1 MAKAQRRMK
10 RHGSR
15 ALGLLLVALA
25 CLAPGPVQAQAPADA
40 GTVSTDGGTPL
51 APLEVGVQR
60 TDAGFALEGLGPSDA
75 GAAPQLE
82 PPTLVQDSPAKYPP
96 ELAGERVAGTVRLEL
111 LVDEQGQVAEVVLL
125 RGVHPL
131 LDAAALHAA
140 PSLRFTPAR
149 VDGQPVPV
157 RLTFEY
163 RFEAPPPPEP
173 DALPPV
179 TLRGLVRTKGT
190 RRPIIG
196 AILISVKDKEHPVE
210 TGPDGRF
217 EARLPPGPQLVRV
230 TAPGHVPGNFREVV
244 RQGET
249 LEVVYGLEPLVINPY
264 ETVVRGDRERTEVS
278 RVTLHDA
285 ELREVAGTQGD
296 PFRVVMLLPGVSSML
311 SGVSYPVV
319 RGTQPASTGY
329 YLDGIR
335 VPILFHLFL
344 GPAVIHPDFIDTID
358 FFPGNPPTRYGR
370 LMGGAVE
377 GRLTAPRRDEERLHG
392 SAYADFINAGL
403 FLEYPFTSTG
413 TDVSVAG
420 RVSYTAWLIGLA
432 ANAAGAP
439 QSADTRVVLDFYD
452 YQARVEQDVGPG
464 KLRLFVFGSSDTF
477 GTEATGDAGFTARQS
492 VLFHRADLRYRHPVG
507 GGELEGGVTWGLDRF
522 AVSSQQPELG
532 GGTLNVDQRTLNAR
546 LGYEKRFEGVTL
558 RAGADIDRKSAL
570 VEVLARVP
578 VPIVGGFT
586 ETKVELPVALA
597 TYSGVWTELVWEKD
611 TPWTLVPGIRID
623 NYHLSGGINR
633 FVVEPRLT
641 ARRSLTEQVALK
653 GGVGLY
659 HQAPTTLISLPIVD
673 IAGLSQGLQQ
683 SLQMSAG
690 VEWKAPLDFEVSL
703 EGYFN
708 PLLRTVELVPFNT
721 EPPVVTPSPEPNPDP
736 NPRPPPSPPRITAMQ
751 QLPDVPEV
759 NLPNLQSNGLAY
771 GLEVLIRRPL
781 AGNWFGW
788 LSYSLQRSTRRIRFN
803 RYDASGRV
811 VGVDEKYLPYTFD
824 QTHVL
829 NFVLNYK
836 FANNIT
842 VGGVVHF
849 NTGRPEEGNLT
860 SRTQVPGTL
869 DDGAPIWVPVSRDQV
884 DRLPPFFRVDL
895 RVSKAWTYETFSME
909 AYLDILNASISQEV
923 VGFDYQG
930 GYSQPLAKEP
940 IGIPLVLPVLGFK
953 GRY

>member
-1 MAKAQRRMK
+1 MASEQRWMK
-10 RHGSR
+10 WHGPL
-15 ALGLLLVALA
+15 ALWLLLGALV
-25 CLAPGPVQAQAPADA
+25 CLAPLRVHAQGSPDAGSSAVDA
-40 GTVSTDGGTPL
+40 GTSL
-51 APLEVGVQR
+51 APQEVGIQR
-60 TDAGFALEGLGPSDA
+60 TDGGFALEGLGPSDA
-75 GAAPQLE
+75 GAAPRLV
-82 PPTLVQDSPAKYPP
+82 PPTLVRDSPAKYP
-96 ELAGERVAGTVRLEL
+96 EALAGERVAGVVRLEL
-111 LVDEQGQVAEVVLL
+111 LVDEQGEVAEVVLVQ
-125 RGVHPL
+125 GTHPL

-140 PSLRFTPAR
+140 SSLRFTPAR

-157 RLTFEY
+157 RLNFEY
-163 RFEAPPPPEP
+163 RFEAPPPPAP
-173 DALPPV
+173 TALPPV

-196 AILISVKDKEHPVE
+196 AILLSQRDKEHPVE

-217 EARLPPGPQLVRV
+217 EARLPPGRHQVRV
-230 TAPGHVPGNFREVV
+230 TAPGHVPGIFQEVV
-244 RQGET
+244 RKGET
-249 LEVVYGLEPLVINPY
+249 LEVVYGLEPLIINPY

-377 GRLTAPRRDEERLHG
+377 GRLTQPRDDEERLHG

-403 FLEYPFTSTG
+403 FLEYPFTATG

-432 ANAAGAP
+432 ASTAGADA
-439 QSADTRVVLDFYD
+439 QDTRVVLDFYD
-452 YQARVEQDVGPG
+452 YQARVEQKVGPG
-464 KLRLFVFGSSDTF
+464 RLRLFVFGSSDTF
-477 GTEATGDAGFTARQS
+477 GTEATGPLGLAAKQS
-492 VLFHRADLRYRHPVG
+492 VLFHRADARYRHPVG
-507 GGELEGGVTWGLDRF
+507 GGELEAGVTWGLDRF
-522 AVSSQQPELG
+522 AISSQQPGVG
-532 GGTLNVDQRTLNAR
+532 GATFNVDQRTLSAR
-546 LGYEKRFEGVTL
+546 LGYEKRFEEGITL

-570 VEVLARVP
+570 LELITRIP
-578 VPIVGGFT
+578 LPPTDTFT
-586 ETKVELPVALA
+586 ETRLELPVALA

-611 TPWTLVPGIRID
+611 SPWTLVPGIRID
-623 NYHLSGGINR
+623 NYHLSGGINH

-641 ARRSLTEQVALK
+641 VRRPLDERFTFK

-659 HQAPTTLISLPIVD
+659 HQSPTTLISLPIVD
-673 IAGLSQGLQQ
+673 IAGLSLGLQQ
-683 SLQMSAG
+683 SLQVSAG
-690 VEWKAPLDFEVSL
+690 AEWKAPLDFEVSV

-721 EPPVVTPSPEPNPDP
+721 EPPAVEQPTEPNPDP
-736 NPRPPPSPPRITAMQ
+736 RSSPPRVKARQ
-751 QLPDVPEV
+751 QLPDVPDVPE
-759 NLPNLQSNGLAY
+759 NLPSLQSNGLAY
-771 GLEVLIRRPL
+771 GLEVLLRRPL
-781 AGNWFGW
+781 GGNWFGW
-788 LSYSLQRSTRRIRFN
+788 LSYSLQRSTRHIRFN
-803 RYDASGRV
+803 RYDGSGRK

-860 SRTQVPGTL
+860 SRTQVPGVVK
-869 DDGAPIWVPVSRDQV
+869 GEPGWVPVSRDQV

-895 RVSKAWTYETFSME
+895 RVAKAWTYETFSME

-923 VGFDYQG
+923 VGFNYSG
-930 GYSQPLAKEP
+930 GSGFPLEKEP
-940 IGIPLVLPVLGFK
+940 IGIPLVLPVLGLK

>member
-1 MAKAQRRMK
+1 
-10 RHGSR
+10 
-15 ALGLLLVALA
+15 
-25 CLAPGPVQAQAPADA
+25 
-40 GTVSTDGGTPL
+40 
-51 APLEVGVQR
+51 
-60 TDAGFALEGLGPSDA
+60 
-75 GAAPQLE
+75 
-82 PPTLVQDSPAKYPP
+82 
-96 ELAGERVAGTVRLEL
+96 
-111 LVDEQGQVAEVVLL
+111 
-125 RGVHPL
+125 
-131 LDAAALHAA
+131 
-140 PSLRFTPAR
+140 
-149 VDGQPVPV
+149 VDGQPVAV
-157 RLTFEY
+157 RLNFEY
-163 RFEAPPPPEP
+163 RFEAPPPPAP

-179 TLRGLVRTKGT
+179 TLRGLVRTKGN
-190 RRPIIG
+190 RRPLIG
-196 AILISVKDKEHPVE
+196 AILISQRDKEHPVE

-217 EARLPPGPQLVRV
+217 EARFPPGSQQVRV
-230 TAPGHVPGNFREVV
+230 TAPGHVPGVFQEVV
-244 RQGET
+244 RKGET

-370 LMGGAVE
+370 LVGGAVE
-377 GRLTAPRRDEERLHG
+377 GRLTQPRDDEERLHG

-432 ANAAGAP
+432 ANAVAGPEA
-439 QSADTRVVLDFYD
+439 QDTRVVLDFYD
-452 YQARVEQDVGPG
+452 YQARVEQKVGPG
-464 KLRLFVFGSSDTF
+464 RLRLFAFGSSDTF
-477 GTEATGDAGFTARQS
+477 GSEATGAEGFTAKQS
-492 VLFHRADLRYRHPVG
+492 VLFHRVDARYRHPVG

-522 AVSSQQPELG
+522 AISSQQPQVG
-532 GGTLNVDQRTLNAR
+532 GFTFNVDQDTLSAR

-570 VEVLARVP
+570 IELLARIP
-578 VPIVGGFT
+578 VPPTDTFT
-586 ETKVELPVALA
+586 ETRLELPVALA
-597 TYSGVWTELVWEKD
+597 TFSGVWTELVWEKD
-611 TPWTLVPGIRID
+611 APWTLVPGIRID
-623 NYHLSGGINR
+623 NYHLSGGINH

-641 ARRSLTEQVALK
+641 VRRPLDERLTFK

-683 SLQMSAG
+683 SLQVSSG

-721 EPPVVTPSPEPNPDP
+721 EPPVVEPPTGPDPDP
-736 NPRPPPSPPRITAMQ
+736 NPRPTPPRITARQ
-751 QLPDVPEV
+751 ELPDVPEV
-759 NLPNLQSNGLAY
+759 SLPNLQSHGLAY
-771 GLEVLIRRPL
+771 GVEVLIRRPL
-781 AGNWFGW
+781 GGSWFGW

-803 RYDASGRV
+803 RYDGSGQV

-860 SRTQVPGTL
+860 SRTQAPGVV
-869 DDGAPIWVPVSRDQV
+869 DGAPSWVPVSRDQV

-895 RVSKAWTYETFSME
+895 RVAKAWTYETFSME
-909 AYLDILNASISQEV
+909 VYLDILNASISQEV
-923 VGFDYQG
+923 VGFDYRG
-930 GYSQPLAKEP
+930 GFSQPLEKEA
-940 IGIPLVLPVLGFK
+940 IGIPLVLPILGLK